1 MPKKAN
7 TNLAAAVDLIRQHP
21 MPLTKEARK
30 LCLETIQLMFSCSK
44 STAYYY
50 YFYKASK
57 LLAKEGVNV
66 GKAKREKKSS
76 TRSTQEIVRSLPK
89 VSSPFAS
96 LGV

>member
-21 MPLTKEARK
+21 MPLSKEARK

-57 LLAKEGVNV
+57 LLAKEGVEV
-66 GKAKREKKSS
+66 GKAKREKKTATKS
-76 TRSTQEIVRSLPK
+76 TKEIIASLPK
-89 VSSPFAS
+89 TSSPFAS